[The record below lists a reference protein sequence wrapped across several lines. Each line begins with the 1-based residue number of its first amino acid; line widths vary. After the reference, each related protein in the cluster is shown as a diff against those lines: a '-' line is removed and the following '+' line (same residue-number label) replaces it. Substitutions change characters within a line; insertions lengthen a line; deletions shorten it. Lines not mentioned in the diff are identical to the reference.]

1 MLGKPPPMGVVTGP
15 FRPTPVRSMESI
27 SSLGM
32 YSLYF
37 SKASAPALVTSQSI
51 LTPAALSMRTV
62 APVSSRP
69 IPSPGI
75 SVILC
80 AMRLLRSGLCF
91 PGLQPFFFGAQQLLQ
106 FRAEL
111 VDVLEIAV
119 DGGKADI
126 GDLVDQLQA
135 FHDALADFRCGA
147 FALRRI
153 HHVLL
158 HFVHNLFHP
167 AHGDGA
173 LLAGAQ
179 YSGQDLLA
187 LKLFPASVFLHHHVG
202 DFVDALVGGEALLA
216 FQAFAAAAN
225 RFAFLAFARIDH
237 LVVFE
242 PAKRTF
248 HCERVFPLRKPEPM
262 IVTGGDSGS
271 GGNPKPTAEAQR
283 AQRHAGKT
291 EDRPRICANERE

>member
-27 SSLGM
+27 SSFGM

-51 LTPAALSMRTV
+51 LTPAASRMRTV
-62 APVSSRP
+62 APVTSRP

-75 SVILC
+75 KVILC
-80 AMRLLRSGLCF
+80 DMRLFRSGLRF

-111 VDVLEIAV
+111 VHVLEIAV

-135 FHDALADFRCGA
+135 LHDALADFRGGA

-153 HHVLL
+153 DHVLL
-158 HFVHNLFHP
+158 HFVHDLFHP
-167 AHGDGA
+167 AHGNGA
-173 LLAGAQ
+173 LFAGAQ
-179 YSGQDLLA
+179 YSGQDLLPF
-187 LKLFPASVFLHHHVG
+187 KLFPASVFLHHHVG
-202 DFVDALVGGEALLA
+202 DFVDAFVGGETLLA
-216 FQAFAAAAN
+216 LQAFAAATN
-225 RFAFLAFARIDH
+225 RFAFLAFTRIDH
-237 LVVFE
+237 FVVFK

-248 HCERVFPLRKPEPM
+248 HCEKSVPSEETGTNDCNRGRLGTRGKPK
-262 IVTGGDSGS
+262 THRRGAGGRRGS
-271 GGNPKPTAEAQR
+271 QENQ
-283 AQRHAGKT
+283 QQ
-291 EDRPRICANERE
+291 EDI